1 MVDKKKPRPVKGGAL
16 NRVGGTLLAGFAFA
30 AVAHRFDAAGGFL
43 RGGERFLLQRDFNV
57 TLPDAGG
64 VSVLPR
70 VLRDRRT
77 LLGRLE
83 SRASCVTLPFFQTT
97 RGTPVC
103 WARIRAE
110 TAAWRR
116 ESAAATANG
125 SAKETVFMRMS

>member
-1 MVDKKKPRPVKGGAL
+1 MSVVSSTIEKAAACIAGSIAGIKKPRPVKGGAL

-70 VLRDRRT
+70 VLRVRRT
-77 LLGRLE
+77 
-83 SRASCVTLPFFQTT
+83 P
-97 RGTPVC
+97 
-103 WARIRAE
+103 
-110 TAAWRR
+110 
-116 ESAAATANG
+116 
-125 SAKETVFMRMS
+125 